1 MSERKGATLWVSSP
15 KVRDQINR
23 KKRKGETVEEMLRRK
38 GVI

>member
-15 KVRDQINR
+15 AVRDRINK